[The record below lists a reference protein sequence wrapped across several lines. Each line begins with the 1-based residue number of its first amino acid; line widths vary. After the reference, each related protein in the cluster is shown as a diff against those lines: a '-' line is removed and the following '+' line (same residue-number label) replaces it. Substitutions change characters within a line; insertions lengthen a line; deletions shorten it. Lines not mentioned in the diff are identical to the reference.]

1 MSNGLIRAT
10 LFAALAVVTMPIQC
24 GEIHHCQA
32 TIHRLFVA
40 RPMPQKI
47 LNRFFIFQ
55 LVIQVNPLK
64 NAVKSINIRPMKPN
78 RRFNLTLTAMMALGL
93 VVSGCN
99 KNSAPRAEK
108 TPTAQTV
115 PAAQKSASASRNL
128 DWAGATL
135 DKIEKDLDEI
145 AQDNKIADTTALTS
159 AFKSAHA
166 KLAALRTAV
175 AANEPDAGDL
185 TRAVDFTKSIAGMH
199 QTLLDRIDDLNGKQE
214 AYYNLTNDKPLL
226 GDTDIGKRLGE
237 AVQTL
242 AGNLLNLMAGQL
254 EQKEIE
260 AGDAEGAWN
269 LQSLRCDQIMDEG
282 RDEAA
287 YLATKEDLKKNM
299 REAGKTISLTPL
311 DLARE
316 QVRAARH
323 QQQDAAMTKQKLANQ
338 SNQLNVQS
346 QLLDEK
352 SGELDDAVD
361 KANGALDQ
369 AQQKIQQAIDQQGR

>member
-1 MSNGLIRAT
+1 
-10 LFAALAVVTMPIQC
+10 
-24 GEIHHCQA
+24 
-32 TIHRLFVA
+32 
-40 RPMPQKI
+40 
-47 LNRFFIFQ
+47 
-55 LVIQVNPLK
+55 
-64 NAVKSINIRPMKPN
+64 
-78 RRFNLTLTAMMALGL
+78 
-93 VVSGCN
+93 
-99 KNSAPRAEK
+99 
-108 TPTAQTV
+108 
-115 PAAQKSASASRNL
+115 
-128 DWAGATL
+128 
-135 DKIEKDLDEI
+135 
-145 AQDNKIADTTALTS
+145 
-159 AFKSAHA
+159 
-166 KLAALRTAV
+166 
-175 AANEPDAGDL
+175 
-185 TRAVDFTKSIAGMH
+185 MH

-214 AYYNLTNDKPLL
+214 AFYNLINDNPSL

-242 AGNLLNLMAGQL
+242 ARNLLNLMAGQL

-282 RDEAA
+282 KDEAA

-316 QVRAARH
+316 QVRAARR